1 MKLNR
6 RRGGWMVGGVSGK
19 VVLDEVLRT
28 LSALKGV
35 KHAFHLSDE
44 TREGLREIEKSY
56 PSIGPLTV
64 HNEGIKETLARGHV
78 ACIIKDKGFRAP
90 PHATVQLVNDEGVM
104 IGREILPGEK
114 FEAKGKEKLVFL
126 GKDFV
131 VFADRS
137 SGKGARFLLPPIPF
151 KEVEAVGGVR
161 NVCSSSPST
170 VGDLYI
176 RRAYGFKDDP
186 KLASILI
193 GFDIARR

>member
-1 MKLNR
+1 MAAREGDKDKLE
-6 RRGGWMVGGVSGK
+6 
-19 VVLDEVLRT
+19 EVLRT
-28 LSALKGV
+28 LSGLKGV
-35 KHAFHLSDE
+35 KHAFYLSEDI
-44 TREGLREIEKSY
+44 RKGLREIEKKY

-64 HNEGIKETLARGHV
+64 QNEGIREALKRSHV

-90 PHATVQLVNDEGVM
+90 PHATVQLVNDDGVV
-104 IGREILPGEK
+104 IGREILPGER
-114 FEAKGKEKLVFL
+114 FEPDGKGKHVFL

-151 KEVEAVGGVR
+151 KEVASIGGVT

-170 VGDLYI
+170 VGDMFVRKGTGL
-176 RRAYGFKDDP
+176 KDDP

-193 GFDIARR
+193 GFDLR